1 MRLFIAFG
9 SNSNDKEVIK
19 KQFQHL
25 ASDVVDEFIDIIEDG
40 CGGGTSYVA
49 PADTPFEYE
58 ITVDQKKVDGNISL
72 YSDVE
77 WIPVTVRIPEM
88 IEDEATS
95 LLYRSRE
102 VLAKDH
108 IGIVRVAFVSYYGSD
123 TKWKLAGRDFYTWDG
138 VVAWK
143 EIPY

>member
-19 KQFQHL
+19 NQFQYL
-25 ASDVVDEFIDIIEDG
+25 ASKEVVEFIDIIEDG
-40 CGGGTSYVA
+40 TGGGTSYVA
-49 PADTPFEYE
+49 PADVPFEYE
-58 ITVDQKKVDGNISL
+58 ITVDQEKVGDNISIR
-72 YSDVE
+72 SE
-77 WIPVTVRIPEM
+77 WIPVADRIPEM
-88 IEDEATS
+88 MEDEI
-95 LLYRSRE
+95 LCRSRE

-108 IGIVRVAFVSYYGSD
+108 TGTVRVAFVNYYGSD
-123 TKWKLAGRDFYTWDG
+123 TTWKIAGRDLYTWED